1 MFEQKESPKE
11 FTPTQER
18 LQLSQEQRDVLAG
31 AFAVLIKVDKRVNP
45 DRYKIKRTIK
55 YD

>member
-1 MFEQKESPKE
+1 MFEQKNTKE
-11 FTPTQER
+11 FAPTKER
-18 LQLSQEQRDVLAG
+18 LQLSQEDRDVLAG

-45 DRYKIKRTIK
+45 QNYKIKRTIN